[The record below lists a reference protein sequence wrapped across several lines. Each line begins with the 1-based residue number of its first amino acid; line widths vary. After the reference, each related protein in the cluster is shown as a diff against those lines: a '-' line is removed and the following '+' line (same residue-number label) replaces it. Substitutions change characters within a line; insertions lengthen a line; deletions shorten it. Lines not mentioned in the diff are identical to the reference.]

1 MELSSYVK
9 TLWRWAWLIA
19 LGVAV
24 ALGSTFLAVREQPP
38 TYQASTTL
46 VVGQILQ
53 QQQPTYTDIYTA
65 QDLAQT
71 YATIAAR
78 RTVREATMKALGLT
92 WLPEYS
98 ATPVANTQLLELR
111 VVDTDPERAAAVA
124 NELANQLIL
133 QSPGS
138 RSAEEA
144 QRQGF
149 VRAQL
154 DDLEASIEATK
165 AEIARQQ
172 AALAGMFSAREIA
185 DTQSQIA
192 ALQQKLSNDQTNYG
206 QLLAFLGEGSVN
218 SLSIV
223 EAAVVPSAPSGPG
236 KMRTLLMAGA
246 VGLVLGVATAFLL
259 EYLDDTIKTPED
271 IEKTARLTTLAGISR
286 IPGAKPEERLI
297 TVKHP
302 KSPISEAYRVLR
314 TNLQFSSLDR
324 PIRTLVVTSP
334 NPTEGKSTTVA
345 NLGAVMAQ
353 AGKRVIIV
361 DSDLRRPV
369 QHRIFGVE
377 NREGLTE
384 ALLQPELL
392 TDGQL
397 KVTGV
402 ENLRLLNTGALPP
415 NPSEL
420 LGSHRMGQL
429 VERLKEEADVIL
441 FDSPPALAVTD
452 ASVLAMLADG
462 VLLVLDTGR
471 TRRSAAKE
479 TAERLRQV
487 GANVLGAALN
497 RLKPGRSGYYY
508 YYYYYSQDGS
518 KRRKK
523 KGLRRWLTK

>member
-9 TLWRWAWLIA
+9 TLWRWAWLIG

-24 ALGSTFLAVREQPP
+24 ALGSTYLAVREQPP
-38 TYQASTTL
+38 TYQAGATL

-78 RTVREATMKALGLT
+78 RTIREATMEALGLT

-98 ATPVANTQLLELR
+98 ATPVANTQLLEIR
-111 VVDTDPERAAAVA
+111 VVDTDPQRAAAVA
-124 NELANQLIL
+124 NELAKQLIL
-133 QSPGS
+133 QSPGG
-138 RSAEEA
+138 RGAEE
-144 QRQGF
+144 QVRQAF
-149 VRAQL
+149 VKSQL

-172 AALAGMFSAREIA
+172 ELLAGMFSAREIA

-192 ALQQKLSNDQTNYG
+192 ALQQKLSADQSNYG

-223 EAAVVPSAPSGPG
+223 EPAVVPAAPSGPG
-236 KMRTLLMAGA
+236 KVRTLLMAAA
-246 VGLVLGVATAFLL
+246 VGLVLAVATAFLL
-259 EYLDDTIKTPED
+259 EYLDDTVKTPED
-271 IEKTARLTTLAGISR
+271 IEKAMHLTMLAGISR
-286 IPGAKPEERLI
+286 IPGEKAEERLI

-324 PIRTLVVTSP
+324 PLRTLVVTSA

-353 AGKRVIIV
+353 AGKRVIII

-384 ALLQPELL
+384 ALLLPDFR
-392 TDGQL
+392 DGHL
-397 KVTGV
+397 KQTGV

-420 LGSHRMGQL
+420 LGSQRMGQL
-429 VERLKEEADVIL
+429 IERLKEEADVIL
-441 FDSPPALAVTD
+441 FDSPPAMAVTD
-452 ASVLAMLADG
+452 ASVLGTLADG
-462 VLLVLDTGR
+462 VLIVVDAGR
-471 TRRSAAKE
+471 TRRNAAKE

-508 YYYYYSQDGS
+508 YYYYYSQDGT
-518 KRRKK
+518 KRRRK
-523 KGLRRWLTK
+523 KGLRGLLKR